1 MNELWKIVQHYLD
14 DTGARE
20 AALARKMGMS
30 PQGLNQWKK
39 PLKTLPARKY
49 LEALADQTRTPYRV
63 VLQAAIES
71 SPYALDKS
79 EPLTQKNQ
87 PTAVDASQDDYIL
100 AARKGETQE
109 RRADDLKATSKT
121 TPRTKVLSSALDR
134 IPTLSLSVGYL
145 TLPTWPTTTHGDTS
159 GTNTQ
164 TSPSNSLTAAVKP
177 DAWAG

>member
-1 MNELWKIVQHYLD
+1 MNELWKIVQKYLD

-71 SPYALDKS
+71 SPYATDKPA
-79 EPLTQKNQ
+79 PLTSENQ
-87 PTAVDASQDDYIL
+87 PAEDDRKQKDYIM
-100 AARKGETQE
+100 AARPGKTRERIRRETVGDFEDHPQE
-109 RRADDLKATSKT
+109 DGPEFGA
-121 TPRTKVLSSALDR
+121 
-134 IPTLSLSVGYL
+134 
-145 TLPTWPTTTHGDTS
+145 
-159 GTNTQ
+159 
-164 TSPSNSLTAAVKP
+164 
-177 DAWAG
+177 

>member
-109 RRADDLKATSKT
+109 RRRRRLE
-121 TPRTKVLSSALDR
+121 
-134 IPTLSLSVGYL
+134 
-145 TLPTWPTTTHGDTS
+145 GDFEDHPQDE
-159 GTNTQ
+159 G
-164 TSPSNSLTAAVKP
+164 PEFGA
-177 DAWAG
+177 